1 MPGRRGGHP
10 MKHGHPNPRL
20 PGAAPRLGPV
30 AVRVHA
36 RTQIRVARAATVG
49 FESLEGHMENTVS
62 ITFTSEE
69 VLVLATAL
77 RSHRSNTIAISV
89 KEPPQTQMLRERLVR
104 EVEVVDH
111 ILGVLRPLRVDL

>member
-1 MPGRRGGHP
+1 
-10 MKHGHPNPRL
+10 
-20 PGAAPRLGPV
+20 
-30 AVRVHA
+30 
-36 RTQIRVARAATVG
+36 
-49 FESLEGHMENTVS
+49 MENTVS
-62 ITFTSEE
+62 ITFTPEE